1 MNYKNNFELILIND
15 CSTDVSDNDLQ
26 EIVKSMN
33 LKYFKHEVNKGYAF
47 ATKSALMQSSGD
59 HIFILD
65 GDGEYPVNN
74 IVKFNLNQTNVP
86 ALILP
91 LRLETY
97 PDFKRRLGSSILA
110 KLCRLFL
117 SYPKSDINGGIK
129 YINGKY
135 KEFFLIEEYLNLVNP
150 ELWSIAF
157 KNDLYVDFVEVD
169 RVFNTEK
176 AKSKVFTNLVRLF
189 FKILLY
195 IWRLNRKI
203 YNK

>member
-1 MNYKNNFELILIND
+1 
-15 CSTDVSDNDLQ
+15 
-26 EIVKSMN
+26 
-33 LKYFKHEVNKGYAF
+33 
-47 ATKSALMQSSGD
+47 MQSSGD